1 MTQHPVTVTDLQTL
15 QQAIEQQATHI
26 QVQGKITGL
35 SSLKLPAGTRLRGTA
50 GAELH
55 FKEGQPGLMLSADHQ
70 VSDLRVV
77 TDETQIAL
85 GLSDDAEDLGTLDIQ
100 NVRTVGRFHLEGT
113 QAQSGHL
120 RLRQIHVEQA
130 DARLAAHRPAG
141 FGVEVLLGGFSVY
154 NASKDR
160 GSRWTLE
167 AEAISGGSQ
176 DRPLRG
182 SGVFVFGGWF
192 IPVDADPGTA
202 PAPTQAGGSIE
213 MVRLGTGEVHSDGGI
228 PRGIS
233 NLITGG
239 VFVGSGV
246 HAQSVVNAGPVST
259 YGPNDMVLDNWGR
272 VDEWVARAQV
282 TSHGPSGIGFVN
294 FGDLDTLRVEAPL
307 ETHGIGA
314 RGFNLYDGTL
324 QKAEFESI
332 TTFGDGGIGMQLAK
346 PFGRITVTGDIR
358 TKGSEGESLVR
369 GKVTTLKAHALSLK
383 PGAKGEALTVQGQA
397 VAEAADI
404 PALDFET
411 PPSVIGHLTIA
422 GQPVKEADA

>member
-1 MTQHPVTVTDLQTL
+1 MTQQPVIVTDSQSL
-15 QQAIEQQATHI
+15 QQATEQKAAHI

-35 SSLKLPAGTRLRGTA
+35 SSLKLPAGTRLQGTS

-77 TDETQIAL
+77 TDETQIAV
-85 GLSDDAEDLGTLDIQ
+85 GLSDDAEDLGTLDIG

-113 QAQSGHL
+113 QAKAGHL
-120 RLRQIHVEQA
+120 KLRQIHVERA

-154 NASKDR
+154 NASKDS
-160 GSRWTLE
+160 GSRWTLD
-167 AEAISGGSQ
+167 AEAITGGSQ

-192 IPVDADPGTA
+192 IPVDADLSTA
-202 PAPTQAGGSIE
+202 PAPTQEGGSIE
-213 MVRLGTGEVHSDGGI
+213 LVRLNTGEVHSDGGI
-228 PRGIS
+228 PKGIS

-246 HAQSVVNAGPVST
+246 HAQSVVNEGPVST
-259 YGPNDMVLDNWGR
+259 YGPNDMVLDNWGH

-282 TSHGPSGIGFVN
+282 TCHGPSGIGFVN
-294 FGDLDTLRVEAPL
+294 FGDLDTLRVQAPL
-307 ETHGIGA
+307 QTHGIGA
-314 RGFNLYDGTL
+314 RGFNLYDGSL

-332 TTFGDGGIGMQLAK
+332 TTFGDGGIGMQLSK
-346 PFGRITVTGDIR
+346 PFGSITVMGDIR
-358 TKGSEGESLVR
+358 TKGGEGESLVR
-369 GKVTTLKAHALSLK
+369 GKVTTLKAYALSLK
-383 PGAKGEALTVQGQA
+383 EGAKGEALTVQGQA
-397 VAEAADI
+397 VAESADI
-404 PALDFET
+404 PNLDFEA
-411 PPSVIGHLTIA
+411 PPSVVARLTVA
-422 GQPVKEADA
+422 GQPVDEAGS